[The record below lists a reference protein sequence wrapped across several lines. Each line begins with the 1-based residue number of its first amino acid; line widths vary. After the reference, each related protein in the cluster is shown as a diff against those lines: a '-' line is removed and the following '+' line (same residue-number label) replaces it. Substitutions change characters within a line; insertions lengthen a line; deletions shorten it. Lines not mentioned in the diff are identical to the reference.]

1 MLVQSPPS
9 LPAQIVT
16 GTEQNKHLGFQK
28 SCNDFRTTML
38 PSQEEM
44 FGHILRQMPG
54 SCRFRISSS
63 KHSLFQEPATFDVQS
78 LRADRDIRP
87 VCCQVG
93 LLGNRLSPTPR
104 TIMTESQYN
113 SCAARYIWAF
123 KPPFSGVIDTLQP
136 CEGEGALCAHR
147 SLCKSLP
154 THPVTKSRNR
164 FAHQLQARCR
174 QEGSQTPS
182 PMLAGG
188 HSDASQNSFSS
199 STCDELAVIN
209 SSRDLELVH

>member
-1 MLVQSPPS
+1 
-9 LPAQIVT
+9 
-16 GTEQNKHLGFQK
+16 
-28 SCNDFRTTML
+28 ML

-136 CEGEGALCAHR
+136 CEGEGALC
-147 SLCKSLP
+147 SLC
-154 THPVTKSRNR
+154 TPVTLQIVANTSRDHVAQQICSPIAGAMQTGRVANPVANAR
-164 FAHQLQARCR
+164 RGALRCITELVLQQHLRRTGCHQLQ
-174 QEGSQTPS
+174 P
-182 PMLAGG
+182 
-188 HSDASQNSFSS
+188 
-199 STCDELAVIN
+199 
-209 SSRDLELVH
+209 